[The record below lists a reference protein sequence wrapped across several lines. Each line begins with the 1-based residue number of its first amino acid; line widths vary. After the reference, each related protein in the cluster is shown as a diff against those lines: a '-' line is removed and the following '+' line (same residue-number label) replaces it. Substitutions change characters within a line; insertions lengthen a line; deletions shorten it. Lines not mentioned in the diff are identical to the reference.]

1 MDAIF
6 ATGWRER
13 DLKPWSFLWLGPVD
27 QLRQEQAED
36 QGELEDR
43 RTTISGATAS
53 EAYTKAWEMATST
66 AEERNHA
73 RFSCFID
80 LMSAQEPVSDL
91 HRTGGLG
98 QPLGK
103 GVVDAVLHQ
112 DAVGADAGLAAEGG
126 PPYSKLGKR

>member
-13 DLKPWSFLWLGPVD
+13 DLKPWSFCGW
-27 QLRQEQAED
+27 
-36 QGELEDR
+36 DR
-43 RTTISGATAS
+43 LINCDRNSRKTRESWRIGVTTISGATVS